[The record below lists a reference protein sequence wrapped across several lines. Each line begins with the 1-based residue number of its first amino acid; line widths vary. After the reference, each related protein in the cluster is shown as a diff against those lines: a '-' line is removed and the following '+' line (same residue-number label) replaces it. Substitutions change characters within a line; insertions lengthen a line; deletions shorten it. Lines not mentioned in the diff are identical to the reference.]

1 MSIDQEA
8 RRRVVITGIGIVSP
22 IGIGMD
28 PFLDHLE
35 HGRSGVASLEVLR
48 DFSLPENVGA
58 EVKDFTEETAK
69 KNYLKALRK
78 SLKVMCREIQLGVAS
93 ACLALEQSKLDLTTI
108 DHERLGIEFGAD
120 LMLSPPENLKDACFA
135 CSDELSREFRMQDWG
150 PNGLRNMEPLWL
162 LKYLPNMP
170 ACHIGIFADA
180 RGPNNSITQSE
191 AAGNLAMTEAFHI
204 IERDHADMMI
214 VGSTGSRLVP
224 TKSIHAVMWC
234 EVAPGPDIRC
244 RPFDLNRTGQIAGE
258 GSCTLI
264 LEEEAHARARGAEI
278 FGEILGGGSSCVAPA
293 RTDDAIRLSLGNA
306 MRQAI
311 RDAHI
316 SPDQIGHVNA
326 NGDGT
331 RHRDE
336 QEAQAILDVFGE
348 AGKKIPVTAFKSY
361 WGNAGAG
368 CGVMEITGSLVGL
381 KHGYI
386 PATLGYETPD
396 PKCPLNVV
404 HGENLPTENKI
415 FIKTNVTRMGQ
426 ASAVVIRGL

>member
-1 MSIDQEA
+1 M
-8 RRRVVITGIGIVSP
+8 ITGIGIVSP
-22 IGIGMD
+22 IGIGME
-28 PFLDHLE
+28 PFWDHLQ
-35 HGRSGVASLEVLR
+35 HGKSGVAKLEILK
-48 DFSLPENVGA
+48 DFSLPGNIGA
-58 EVKDFTEETAK
+58 EVKDFTEESAK
-69 KNYLKALRK
+69 KTYLKDLRK

-93 ACLALEQSKLDLTTI
+93 ACMALRESKLDLKTI
-108 DHERLGIEFGAD
+108 NHERLGIDFGAD
-120 LMLSPPENLKDACFA
+120 LMLSPPVNLKDACFA
-135 CSDELSREFRMQDWG
+135 CSDEVSHEFQAGEWG
-150 PNGLRNMEPLWL
+150 QSGLRQMEPLWL

-170 ACHIGIFADA
+170 ACHIGIYADA

-191 AAGNLAMTEAFHI
+191 AAGNLAMNEAFHI
-204 IERDHADMMI
+204 IERDHADVMI

-234 EVAPGPDIRC
+234 EVAPGPDLRC

-278 FGEILGGGSSCVAPA
+278 YGEILGGGSSCVSPA
-293 RTDDAIRLSLGNA
+293 RSDDAIRLALGNA
-306 MRQAI
+306 MRQALC
-311 RDAHI
+311 DANI
-316 SPDQIGHVNA
+316 SADQIGHINA
-326 NGDGT
+326 NGEGAKK
-331 RHRDE
+331 RDE

-361 WGNAGAG
+361 WGNAAAG

-381 KHGYI
+381 KHGLI

-396 PKCPLNVV
+396 PACPIHVV
-404 HGENLPTENKI
+404 HGEHLPTENKV

-426 ASAVVIRGL
+426 ASAVVIRGV